1 MATGELWPNV
11 IIVYAAMGH
20 VSYWMRWI
28 WWFCPGWF

>member
-28 WWFCPGWF
+28 